1 MSLFTSGERRGTIAL
16 AAIMAI
22 VVITLAVTAG
32 MHRNS
37 PAPQPA
43 ADSAGVSVT
52 VHAESKAEADSTLT
66 RQHRT
71 NRKKN
76 AAGTKADTRGRT
88 RSYLDERV
96 D

>member
-43 ADSAGVSVT
+43 AS
-52 VHAESKAEADSTLT
+52 LCT
-66 RQHRT
+66 RRQKPRPT
-71 NRKKN
+71 
-76 AAGTKADTRGRT
+76 AP
-88 RSYLDERV
+88 
-96 D
+96 